1 MSRSRKQK
9 ANGGNPEATN
19 QQVDRDQILFA
30 VAPGVAND
38 CGPRFVSLLNKAMKE
53 EERRLVAYHGLAIII
68 VPDGSTETPPAPE
81 ALQGRKLLFIAES
94 AIKTYENESDSL
106 SRLKFTVLITVFG
119 NGPVSEESW
128 NIAKSQPMSVT
139 VNVDGVAIQIPISNS
154 GLSILPNALSKAV
167 VLTAAEEVLHRMT
180 AEGSI
185 QSTTLPYNVKLYQTY
200 TRFVEEEMALMKKV
214 QTRTKNAL
222 EAEKNRIL
230 KEGMNGIR
238 FQIVGPIPPETVV
251 TFCNDVIKKWDKKE
265 RQLLGS
271 KNLSIV
277 FDSTSS
283 DVVSSKGN
291 QLIIGQRINE
301 VKEPEFLLY
310 RHQFIKFF
318 AYLTALGTGPSI
330 DWKSAKDAAIEYHAK
345 GGSLERF
352 QMHLDNLPGMEN
364 NCALLMD
371 QVVAILA
378 SPDLERL
385 KLQQPSIENL
395 IDAYNQY
402 QEFVSQQVAEMH
414 RQPKENTKPSVADAS
429 VDLAQSG
436 VMLGTKSTSFAQL
449 RVPLCDIVT
458 PYCAVVYLDMGVS
471 SVAQALQNEG
481 VQYNSS
487 LFSLLPSEL
496 EDKEKVRAKI
506 DRTLHLIDAG
516 GYDYVFARV
525 YYVNDGPPEQREG
538 TPLTP
543 NERVKL
549 QTIASLKDCKKDD
562 ASLEELIRL
571 CKESIAPV
579 YEKYGPQPGEEEI
592 TKLVAYFRD
601 HPSLLPES
609 IDRVMQRERAPI
621 VLSSYE
627 FAANETLMF
636 VPVLLLGKDIDDT
649 LISTVMTRTL
659 MLMQRLRDLNIDDPI
674 LKNLGPGYSKAE
686 YALKKKN
693 KEVTNYNQA
702 HTDKLIFGNASSHIA
717 QVELSRFEAITALAN
732 IHFAL
737 NNYTNPEQ
745 QRFIKNDF
753 KNAIAFYEAG
763 MAYIQQ
769 QIDAHYPPVLSIPP
783 RTESL
788 SDLYEAGMEYLR
800 QQIKKDEHYHALPP
814 IFPTEVSR
822 EASSKLPE
830 TPIAAIPR
838 IIAPE
843 TIKIAN
849 ATAEQKQQFNAAVG
863 TLTAEVK
870 RVIEKGNVQFR
881 VNPNLDEGN
890 TIITQNN
897 VVAIR
902 ASAFTEQPEIV
913 LPGYIF
919 GYGLAIALKPAIED
933 ELVNKAMVQHLQ
945 RTILNTEPVAAQ
957 KPLLEVLAKPEV
969 VRLNFK
975 GGRKIAEIL
984 AGTYIDLHAA
994 DQSRFSDLLDVRTD
1008 VYNIYLEAA
1017 YRAAQQGVMTDSPI
1031 ATREEAQKPAP
1042 LSIFIPKVIPH
1053 PQYGEK
1059 VTPEHIHSFVQGCQ
1073 NWEDWIKKMVAD
1085 VTFVI
1090 RNDQAGKPLT
1100 SHDIALKQV
1109 HISATHIQSSLDN
1122 IPPTNAMFDAM
1133 FCVMEEDVTK
1143 NPKWRGTVLEIKK
1156 ITGFQKNN
1164 PRQLSPSQILANV
1177 HDTLKKPGNLNT
1189 SRRLTPIALALYEE
1203 FMLKA
1208 KEFAEKQQLGSQ
1220 NVNKVEAETPNTNL
1234 LPPDITIDPK
1244 YAKKV
1249 TQKDIDTFLAGYE
1262 KWEPWVKEFIQACG
1276 ITFVM
1281 MHNRDKSTSPYDPE
1295 TKVVKIDTWY
1305 SNREEYRARDQV
1317 PAKFYALFCAMHN
1330 KMPPDLKWE
1339 LVKKEVIRAVGVGNS
1354 RLTNINNFLRIHEE
1368 ISSNGRENAEKIY
1381 PYGLQLYDQFMEA
1394 LKVEADRLSKETAKE
1409 RLSANVQDAT
1419 SPTPYPASEAETP
1432 DKQPELE
1439 KQPSP
1444 ELKNATEEQQQRFAE
1459 AFEKVPD
1466 YAKRIIIH
1474 EEVSFTTGSH
1484 PFVEINVSNKNVTL
1498 PVTIVNNPAF
1508 KSHIFASGLVATLQP
1523 HIENKLFETALNEFL
1538 AILPSHLSSQQIE
1551 RAMWKHG
1558 IEHCQATV
1566 LAHAY
1571 DQIDTVK
1578 ADNSACRKILNIYQY
1593 AAEQHI
1599 ANASLA
1605 IPINGSSGKDSQHT
1619 QPSIPNLP
1627 IPYVLS
1633 LEQKLAAQADSALRK
1648 EIDRLC
1654 SKLDC
1659 GLPLHQA
1666 LGTAALADPVV
1677 KLAIMYHDYQGVAAD
1692 KKQERILTLSDVL
1705 KENVTLE
1712 ALKFAQRAWK
1722 EASNLK
1728 IGNIRD
1734 TDPLKQN
1741 KLRDNH
1747 RDLLD
1752 SLDRDC
1758 PTIYAALNG
1767 DIKRNIQEALKPAPY
1782 THTLEFPPKANR
1794 ALLAEVQNLC
1804 QNMNTYI
1811 EVDKQLG
1818 GALFKGPVS
1827 KLIVASSTGISG
1839 NISAALRDESN
1850 KNKGINEARKTAKT
1864 QLSNILASDHPLKKV
1879 LSESP
1884 IIVACVYGDK
1894 ERILEALGLTDIAA
1908 RRAFVAEQLLLA
1920 EEAQTSK
1927 ALEKNG
1933 KADSES
1939 SSPEPKKNENI
1950 PEERDQKLEE
1960 DEGAVEAKDQKTALT
1975 TPTSTEKL
1983 PGEEA
1988 DGNKGVT
1995 NKAPQKKA
2003 LPPAENSEEALEG
2016 SKRIFESRLQND
2028 PALSPEELN
2037 SRRARA
2043 YEAMSEQ
2050 LSVDALYVAMTA
2062 KDNGYNQYR
2071 CDLLV
2076 DKTHARVRLF
2086 FKSDE
2091 AGKLPYSKIF
2101 DLNSMQYLEG
2111 YARLGVTPTSLDAL
2125 NLQIIVNGEIAA
2137 NGDFLPIFG
2146 KTTSGKPRITKDDF
2160 IPNRAINKD
2169 DRETA
2174 LKVSNAGIY
2183 QLELTA
2189 QYTKNGDKVTIVFP
2203 LGVKKINGNGT
2214 EAEAAA
2220 AELIAKERM
2229 GIIEKFIDDY
2239 NPPNAKRRKIPIK
2252 REIQGHLENIV
2263 AEIRVVD
2270 PQNPNGYW
2278 ATPEHI
2284 ELLITDG
2291 LKKAYLGATDPA
2303 YQLLLELPKSD
2314 DRDKALKAAEDALP
2328 RVVVVDKE
2336 DDWVNWKW
2344 ALTEI
2349 GYGQYRHTPVPIP
2362 SLDEIQNKPQN
2373 MMLGA
2378 MAMSKGGSNQTYH
2391 LKFTLHVNDDPVNN
2405 TSAGYLIRT
2414 RGMNL
2419 GIEDPEMARSRVQ
2432 EVIFGSDKAM
2442 GLVYMLQDYFEQRPQ
2457 ARWLLV
2463 EKKGE
2468 GGESTK
2474 ELAGNVQKE
2483 VSEVL
2488 SKEQIHL
2495 YRQMIKNELP
2505 ADNMSYRLNIV
2516 REEPEYGLVTI
2527 RVQIQQKQSDDLF
2540 VIVKNTKGENLEL
2553 FFAVPEKKA
2562 DLVESYVRGDMDYV
2576 RLDRFVWDLIPRF
2589 EHDLSVRMDRVNPQ
2603 DKDGPI
2609 PVTFS
2614 VMRGRRDGKLEPHL
2628 DTTGAPVTET
2638 RLIPQKYSDMIHS
2651 FEETVAEHLSLLAG
2665 LHYSPLM
2672 PSTPFTSSSPYVE
2685 LRQEVLAAK
2694 ELGPQFFI
2702 DQRHPPFNA
2711 DKPKDWLAHA
2721 TKSNLEVIFG
2731 SDHGIPD
2738 PVKKGSASNGNSN
2751 LKDLRELQRVSRE
2764 VIDRMRSNP
2773 GDPGWRM

>member
-9 ANGGNPEATN
+9 ANGGNSEATN
-19 QQVDRDQILFA
+19 QQVDRDQILFV
-30 VAPGVAND
+30 VAPGVEND

-139 VNVDGVAIQIPISNS
+139 VNVDGAAIQIPISNS

-167 VLTAAEEVLHRMT
+167 VLTAAEEALHRMT

-185 QSTTLPYNVKLYQTY
+185 QSETLLHNVKLYQTY
-200 TRFVEEEMALMKKV
+200 TRFVEEKMALMKKG

-238 FQIVGPIPPETVV
+238 IQIVGTIPPETVV
-251 TFCNDVIKKWDKKE
+251 TFCNDVIKKWDKRE

-271 KNLSIV
+271 RNLTIV
-277 FDSTSS
+277 FDGTNPHM
-283 DVVSSKGN
+283 VSSKEN
-291 QLIIGQRINE
+291 QLIIGQHFISSIKNE
-301 VKEPEFLLY
+301 VNWGKSSPY
-310 RHQFIKFF
+310 RHLAIKFS
-318 AYLTALGTGPSI
+318 AYFTALGMGQSI
-330 DWKSAKDAAIEYHAK
+330 NWEDAKQAALEHHAK
-345 GGSLERF
+345 ADPNRF
-352 QMHLDNLPGMEN
+352 QMLLGILPDAEN
-364 NCALLMD
+364 RCAALLD
-371 QVVAILA
+371 QAAAILR
-378 SPDLERL
+378 SPDLKKIRAE
-385 KLQQPSIENL
+385 QPSIENL

-402 QEFVSQQVAEMH
+402 LEFVSQQVAEMH
-414 RQPKENTKPSVADAS
+414 RQPKENKKLSVADTT

-436 VMLGTKSTSFAQL
+436 VMLG
-449 RVPLCDIVT
+449 
-458 PYCAVVYLDMGVS
+458 
-471 SVAQALQNEG
+471 
-481 VQYNSS
+481 
-487 LFSLLPSEL
+487 
-496 EDKEKVRAKI
+496 
-506 DRTLHLIDAG
+506 
-516 GYDYVFARV
+516 
-525 YYVNDGPPEQREG
+525 
-538 TPLTP
+538 
-543 NERVKL
+543 
-549 QTIASLKDCKKDD
+549 
-562 ASLEELIRL
+562 
-571 CKESIAPV
+571 
-579 YEKYGPQPGEEEI
+579 
-592 TKLVAYFRD
+592 
-601 HPSLLPES
+601 
-609 IDRVMQRERAPI
+609 
-621 VLSSYE
+621 
-627 FAANETLMF
+627 
-636 VPVLLLGKDIDDT
+636 
-649 LISTVMTRTL
+649 
-659 MLMQRLRDLNIDDPI
+659 
-674 LKNLGPGYSKAE
+674 
-686 YALKKKN
+686 
-693 KEVTNYNQA
+693 
-702 HTDKLIFGNASSHIA
+702 
-717 QVELSRFEAITALAN
+717 
-732 IHFAL
+732 
-737 NNYTNPEQ
+737 
-745 QRFIKNDF
+745 
-753 KNAIAFYEAG
+753 
-763 MAYIQQ
+763 
-769 QIDAHYPPVLSIPP
+769 
-783 RTESL
+783 
-788 SDLYEAGMEYLR
+788 
-800 QQIKKDEHYHALPP
+800 
-814 IFPTEVSR
+814 
-822 EASSKLPE
+822 
-830 TPIAAIPR
+830 
-838 IIAPE
+838 
-843 TIKIAN
+843 
-849 ATAEQKQQFNAAVG
+849 
-863 TLTAEVK
+863 
-870 RVIEKGNVQFR
+870 
-881 VNPNLDEGN
+881 
-890 TIITQNN
+890 
-897 VVAIR
+897 
-902 ASAFTEQPEIV
+902 
-913 LPGYIF
+913 
-919 GYGLAIALKPAIED
+919 
-933 ELVNKAMVQHLQ
+933 
-945 RTILNTEPVAAQ
+945 
-957 KPLLEVLAKPEV
+957 
-969 VRLNFK
+969 
-975 GGRKIAEIL
+975 
-984 AGTYIDLHAA
+984 
-994 DQSRFSDLLDVRTD
+994 
-1008 VYNIYLEAA
+1008 
-1017 YRAAQQGVMTDSPI
+1017 
-1031 ATREEAQKPAP
+1031 
-1042 LSIFIPKVIPH
+1042 
-1053 PQYGEK
+1053 
-1059 VTPEHIHSFVQGCQ
+1059 
-1073 NWEDWIKKMVAD
+1073 
-1085 VTFVI
+1085 
-1090 RNDQAGKPLT
+1090 
-1100 SHDIALKQV
+1100 
-1109 HISATHIQSSLDN
+1109 
-1122 IPPTNAMFDAM
+1122 
-1133 FCVMEEDVTK
+1133 
-1143 NPKWRGTVLEIKK
+1143 
-1156 ITGFQKNN
+1156 
-1164 PRQLSPSQILANV
+1164 
-1177 HDTLKKPGNLNT
+1177 
-1189 SRRLTPIALALYEE
+1189 
-1203 FMLKA
+1203 
-1208 KEFAEKQQLGSQ
+1208 
-1220 NVNKVEAETPNTNL
+1220 
-1234 LPPDITIDPK
+1234 
-1244 YAKKV
+1244 
-1249 TQKDIDTFLAGYE
+1249 
-1262 KWEPWVKEFIQACG
+1262 
-1276 ITFVM
+1276 
-1281 MHNRDKSTSPYDPE
+1281 
-1295 TKVVKIDTWY
+1295 
-1305 SNREEYRARDQV
+1305 
-1317 PAKFYALFCAMHN
+1317 
-1330 KMPPDLKWE
+1330 
-1339 LVKKEVIRAVGVGNS
+1339 
-1354 RLTNINNFLRIHEE
+1354 
-1368 ISSNGRENAEKIY
+1368 
-1381 PYGLQLYDQFMEA
+1381 
-1394 LKVEADRLSKETAKE
+1394 ADRNTFPVTSISKETAKE

-1419 SPTPYPASEAETP
+1419 PPKAAIPIPIQAPNFTKPFVASSNAIAMLTNGNNEFSIGPINDIAIEDGVVIATFEPSDVATLETFEAAITKWLDIYAWRTAHQKEYMPYEVLEDVKKRIEEIYKTVKSVPLAEVPVIDEKETETIEDFQRRYTKWPQGLRVCSRHEPAIFFYRNPDETRILGKNNFNALLYKEMGHERIEIDLARRYFAMLRIRDFWPVADHYLKAMSEYQKRPTKNISADTRPWNTDLEFFLDIYEGKLKRQDFPAVARLFNAQEADIEARAEQLRQGKFASPLTENQLLLNVEVESGENLNKEIEAAIRIIFATLALKEQELLVHKNIRYVYDDKKASHYLGVDSQTKTIFCGGEQIFDTLSDNSKRAQLLSLFRYSSLLCAVDTDINAANWQAAINAYLGLKSVKNLGTKRDVVPGILMDVAEKGYQGELAPLKKLIKPLWDNYKTTLQLKLYEMEQEKKRISATPYPATEEP
-1432 DKQPELE
+1432 NKQPELE
-1439 KQPSP
+1439 NQTSP

-1523 HIENKLFETALNEFL
+1523 HIENNLFETALNEFF

-1571 DQIDTVK
+1571 DQIDKVK
-1578 ADNSACRKILNIYQY
+1578 ADNSACRKILNIYKY

-1633 LEQKLAAQADSALRK
+1633 LEQKHAAQADSALRK

-1677 KLAIMYHDYQGVAAD
+1677 KLATMYHDYQGAPAD
-1692 KKQERILTLSDVL
+1692 KKQENILTLSDVL

-1712 ALKFAQRAWK
+1712 ALKLAQRAWK

-1734 TDPLKQN
+1734 TDPRKQN
-1741 KLRDNH
+1741 KLRDNQ

-1767 DIKRNIQEALKPAPY
+1767 DIERNIQEALKPAPY

-1804 QNMNTYI
+1804 QNINKNI

-1839 NISAALRDESN
+1839 NIGAALRDESN
-1850 KNKGINEARKTAKT
+1850 KNKGINEARKTAAT

-1894 ERILEALGLTDIAA
+1894 ERILEALGLADIAA

-1920 EEAQTSK
+1920 EEAQTSITSEKK
-1927 ALEKNG
+1927 AENT
-1933 KADSES
+1933 DSQPP
-1939 SSPEPKKNENI
+1939 SPKPKENEDI
-1950 PEERDQKLEE
+1950 PEKKDQMPKV
-1960 DEGAVEAKDQKTALT
+1960 DDGVAKAKDQKTADT
-1975 TPTSTEKL
+1975 TPKSAEKL

-1988 DGNKGVT
+1988 DENKGKT
-1995 NKAPQKKA
+1995 GKSAQKKA
-2003 LPPAENSEEALEG
+2003 LPPPENSEEALELED

-2076 DKTHARVRLF
+2076 DKTHARIRLF

-2101 DLNSMQYLEG
+2101 DLNSTQYIEG

-2203 LGVKKINGNGT
+2203 LGVKEINGNGNGT

-2220 AELIAKERM
+2220 AELLAKERM
-2229 GIIEKFIDDY
+2229 EIIEKFIDDY
-2239 NPPNAKRRKIPIK
+2239 NSPNAKRRKIPIK
-2252 REIQGHLENIV
+2252 REIQSHLENIV

-2270 PQNPNGYW
+2270 PQNPNGHW

-2303 YQLLLELPKSD
+2303 YQLLFELPKGN

-2336 DDWVNWKW
+2336 DDWVNWKG

-2349 GYGQYRHTPVPIP
+2349 GYGQYRHTPVPIA
-2362 SLDEIQNKPQN
+2362 SLDEAKNQPQN
-2373 MMLGA
+2373 MTLGA

-2391 LKFTLHVNDDPVNN
+2391 LRFTLHVNDDPVNN

-2488 SKEQIHL
+2488 IKEQIHL

-2527 RVQIQQKQSDDLF
+2527 RVQIQQKLSDDLF
-2540 VIVKNTKGENLEL
+2540 VIAKNTKGENLEL

-2562 DLVESYVRGDMDYV
+2562 DLVESYVRGDMDHV

-2589 EHDLSVRMDRVNPQ
+2589 EHDLSVRMDRGNPQ

-2628 DTTGAPVTET
+2628 DTTGVPVSET
-2638 RLIPQKYSDMIHS
+2638 RLIPQKHGDMIHS

-2672 PSTPFTSSSPYVE
+2672 PSTPFTSSSPYVA

-2694 ELGPQFFI
+2694 ELGPQYFI

-2711 DKPKDWLAHA
+2711 DKPRDWLAHA
-2721 TKSNLEVIFG
+2721 IKSNLEVIFG

-2751 LKDLRELQRVSRE
+2751 LKDLREQQRVSRE
-2764 VIDRMRSNP
+2764 VIGRMRSNP